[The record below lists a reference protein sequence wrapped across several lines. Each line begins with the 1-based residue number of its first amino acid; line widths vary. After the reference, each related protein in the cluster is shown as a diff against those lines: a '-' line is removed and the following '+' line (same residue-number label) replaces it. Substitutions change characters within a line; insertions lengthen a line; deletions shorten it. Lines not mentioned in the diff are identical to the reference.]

1 MLMIEVKDSAEFSRL
16 LVALSGDIVNA
27 HIHYRLYRDLREAL
41 RQHHLVAVQSNT
53 FWSLTLQAHLNA
65 CIHVLCRVYDQN
77 LKAALHLRS
86 WLATIKENLH
96 LFDED
101 QFRERLKDNPFVD
114 SLAQSPR
121 KPDSALLD
129 QDIRSCSVEDPLVKT
144 LTIHR
149 GSRIVHK
156 SARNV
161 VAERDIG
168 DEHPLTF
175 GDVDGLL
182 ERAITILNR
191 YSGLFAANSYST
203 QVVGHDD
210 YEYIFKCVEEK
221 VMESRGS
228 RRQGAKQT

>member
-1 MLMIEVKDSAEFSRL
+1 MIEVKDSAEFGRL
-16 LVALSGDIVNA
+16 LEALSREIVDA

-41 RQHHLVAVQSNT
+41 HQHPLVAVQSNT

-77 LKAALHLRS
+77 PKALHLRS
-86 WLATIKENLH
+86 WLSTIKENLH

-101 QFRERLKDNPFVD
+101 QFRERLRDNPFVE

-121 KPDSALLD
+121 KPDSALLE
-129 QDIRSCSVEDPLVKT
+129 QDILSCSVEDPLVKT

-182 ERAITILNR
+182 ERAIKILNR
-191 YSGLFAANSYST
+191 YSGLFAANTYSI
-203 QVVGHDD
+203 QVIGHDD

-221 VMESRGS
+221 VMESRTS
-228 RRQGAKQT
+228 RRQGTKQT

>member
-1 MLMIEVKDSAEFSRL
+1 MIEVKDSAEFGRL
-16 LVALSGDIVNA
+16 LVALSRDIVDA
-27 HIHYRLYRDLREAL
+27 HIHYRLYRDLCEAL
-41 RQHHLVAVQSNT
+41 RQHYLVVVQSNT
-53 FWSLTLQAHLNA
+53 FWSSTLEAHLNA

-77 LKAALHLRS
+77 PTALHLRS

-101 QFRERLKDNPFVD
+101 QFRERLKDNLFVD

-121 KPDSALLD
+121 KPDSVLLD

-144 LTIHR
+144 LTINR
-149 GSRIVHK
+149 GSRIMHK

-175 GDVDGLL
+175 WDVEGLL

-191 YSGLFAANSYST
+191 YSGFFTANSFST
-203 QVVGHDD
+203 QVVGYDD

-221 VMESRGS
+221 IMESQGS
-228 RRQGAKQT
+228 RRQSAKQP